1 MNNQSKIQAI
11 IEPDRTQTFKGVGL
25 LFLSGLG
32 FTLSLLIAN
41 KAFQDGINLN
51 TSNAIRYFVATVLL
65 IIYQKTRTK
74 TIHLLPRERNIS
86 LALGVPVFMM
96 GVGYLGATQYI
107 PVSLAVLIFYTCPFF
122 VAIISKFTEN
132 EPVTITRLAAIILAF
147 IGLSLALKAQFTAD
161 LQILGI
167 MFALMAAIGFAS
179 FITVSSLML
188 RTVDRQAVLLHSLA
202 AGTLLFVLFFVL
214 TSGAEIIVTR
224 AGWLKVS
231 GSGILVAFAYITFFA
246 GMKII
251 GPVKASMIMNI
262 EPVLTI
268 GLAAI
273 SLGERLS
280 NSQLF
285 GAVLVIGG
293 IVLIT
298 CTPKTQ

>member
-1 MNNQSKIQAI
+1 MNPKTQLI
-11 IEPDRTQTFKGVGL
+11 IELNRTRTFISIGL

-74 TIHLLPRERNIS
+74 TIHLLSRERNIS
-86 LALGVPVFMM
+86 LALGIPVFMM

-132 EPVTITRLAAIILAF
+132 EPITITRLTAIILAF
-147 IGLSLALKAQFTAD
+147 IGLSLALKVQSTAD

-231 GSGILVAFAYITFFA
+231 GSGILVAFAYIAFFA

-280 NSQLF
+280 NIQLF

-298 CTPKTQ
+298 CTPKNQ

>member
-1 MNNQSKIQAI
+1 MNPKTQLI
-11 IEPDRTQTFKGVGL
+11 IEPNRTRTFISIGL

-41 KAFQDGINLN
+41 MAFKDGINLN
-51 TSNAIRYFVATVLL
+51 TSNAMRYFVATVLL

-74 TIHLLPRERNIS
+74 RIRLLPRERNIS
-86 LALGVPVFMM
+86 LALGIPVFMM

-107 PVSLAVLIFYTCPFF
+107 PVSLAVLIFYTCPFY

-132 EPVTITRLAAIILAF
+132 EPITITRLTAIILAF
-147 IGLSLALKAQFTAD
+147 IGLSLALKVQSTAD

-231 GSGILVAFAYITFFA
+231 GSGILVAFAYIAFFA

-280 NSQLF
+280 NIQLF

-298 CTPKTQ
+298 CTPKNQ

>member
-11 IEPDRTQTFKGVGL
+11 IEPDRTQTFKGIGL

-74 TIHLLPRERNIS
+74 KIRLLPRERNIS
-86 LALGVPVFMM
+86 LVLGIPVFMM

-107 PVSLAVLIFYTCPFF
+107 PVSLAVLIFYTCPFY

-132 EPVTITRLAAIILAF
+132 EPITITRLTAIILAF
-147 IGLSLALKAQFTAD
+147 IGLSLALKVQSTAD

-188 RTVDRQAVLLHSLA
+188 RTADRQAVLLHSLA

-224 AGWLKVS
+224 AAWLKVS
-231 GSGILVAFAYITFFA
+231 GSGIMVTFAYITFFA
-246 GMKII
+246 GMEII

-268 GLAAI
+268 VLAAI

-280 NSQLF
+280 NIQLF

-298 CTPKTQ
+298 CTPRNH

>member
-11 IEPDRTQTFKGVGL
+11 IEPDRTQTFKGIGL

-74 TIHLLPRERNIS
+74 KIRLLPRERNIS
-86 LALGVPVFMM
+86 LVLGIPVFMM

-107 PVSLAVLIFYTCPFF
+107 PVSLAVLIFYTCPFY

-132 EPVTITRLAAIILAF
+132 EPITITRLTAIILAF
-147 IGLSLALKAQFTAD
+147 IGLSLALKVQSTAD

-188 RTVDRQAVLLHSLA
+188 RTADRQAVLLHSLA

-231 GSGILVAFAYITFFA
+231 GSGIMVTFAYITFFA
-246 GMKII
+246 GMEII

-268 GLAAI
+268 VLAAI

-280 NSQLF
+280 NIQLF

-298 CTPKTQ
+298 CTPRNH

>member
-1 MNNQSKIQAI
+1 MNPKTQLI
-11 IEPDRTQTFKGVGL
+11 IELNRTRTFISIGL

-74 TIHLLPRERNIS
+74 TIHLLSRERNIS
-86 LALGVPVFMM
+86 LALGIPVFMM

-132 EPVTITRLAAIILAF
+132 EPITITRLTAIILAF

-231 GSGILVAFAYITFFA
+231 GSGILVAFAYIAFFA

-273 SLGERLS
+273 SLGERRS
-280 NSQLF
+280 NIQLF
-285 GAVLVIGG
+285 GAVLGIGG

-298 CTPKTQ
+298 CTPKNQ